1 MNMWFRLTDAKPVAF
16 RALLRAV
23 QPYVNS
29 LNVIR
34 GSIYAMVSS
43 LCHYVEMFVTT

>member
-1 MNMWFRLTDAKPVAF
+1 MDAKPISF

-23 QPYVNS
+23 EPYVNS

-34 GSIYAMVSS
+34 GSIDAMVSK
-43 LCHYVEMFVTT
+43 